1 MKFWREGGCQFREN
15 LTADDIRLHRRKPT
29 PVVGGQKSLLSQLLQ
44 QSLGLGVLELYGL
57 QLPLVDHAAE
67 GGEQNAPGLEQE
79 RHVQRRIG
87 QLPMPRDAIK
97 RLRWE
102 TLVSRQCGV
111 SSRFE
116 FGEVFD
122 PTGTT

>member
-1 MKFWREGGCQFREN
+1 MKFWREGGCQCREN

-67 GGEQNAPGLEQE
+67 GGEQEIP
-79 RHVQRRIG
+79 
-87 QLPMPRDAIK
+87 
-97 RLRWE
+97 
-102 TLVSRQCGV
+102 
-111 SSRFE
+111 
-116 FGEVFD
+116 
-122 PTGTT
+122 